1 MTNKFLA
8 VLKNGE
14 EFLFDQTLRYNPLM
28 TADSQKDIQSL
39 KAIGRICAE
48 ALRKMTG
55 QVRAGMTTR
64 ELDEI
69 GRAFLEAEGARSA
82 PQISYDFPGATC
94 ISVSPVIAHGIP
106 DEHVLQAGELIHIDV
121 SAELDGYYADTGAS
135 LVVSKRERSLERLLD
150 ATKATLAKTLRAAK
164 AGSPLN
170 AIGRTVQNEAGKRGY
185 NVIYN
190 LTSHGI
196 GRKLHESPEGIL
208 NYYDPND
215 DRVLH
220 EGLVLAIEPFLTTGV
235 GRVIEERDGWG
246 LRTVDRAIAA
256 QFEHT
261 IVVTKNEPII
271 LTL

>member
-1 MTNKFLA
+1 
-8 VLKNGE
+8 
-14 EFLFDQTLRYNPLM
+14 M
-28 TADSQKDIQSL
+28 TADSQKDIQYL
-39 KAIGRICAE
+39 KAVGRVCAE
-48 ALRKMTG
+48 TLRKMMG
-55 QVRAGMTTR
+55 QVRAGITTR
-64 ELDEI
+64 ELDDI

-82 PQISYDFPGATC
+82 PQITYKFPGATC

-106 DEHVLQAGELIHIDV
+106 GEHVLQAGELIHIDV

-164 AGSPLN
+164 ADSLLN
-170 AIGRTVQNEAGKRGY
+170 GIGRTVQNEAGKRGY

-220 EGLVLAIEPFLTTGV
+220 DGLVLAIEPFLTTGV
-235 GRVIEERDGWG
+235 GRVVEERDGWA

-261 IVVTKNEPII
+261 IIVTKNEPIV